1 MNALAIKP
9 PALALIR
16 FLLNKIAFLYFLKKS
31 HPGCLSTLQQGS
43 AADALY

>member
-16 FLLNKIAFLYFLKKS
+16 FMLNKIAFIYFLKKS
-31 HPGCLSTLQQGS
+31 HSGYLSTLQQGS